1 MNLMFWKEKKDT
13 AEDSEV
19 DAQSLS
25 DDIIEPQESPESDLR
40 HDQLPGDMDAEAGNR
55 SATRSTGLLIMGTV
69 AGIMILVAVGFF
81 AMKFF
86 LSSHQKNH
94 TPTNAQASPQPTPP
108 SASQRIKLP
117 PIGFSQAA
125 KVQPDNPP
133 AKVDAPAK
141 QDSELQAQAVPQ
153 KNQQQPPVLP
163 GTHKTDNSHG
173 LSSTPNGDL
182 VVGSKNPEST
192 AIALKQMINIMN
204 AGSDATPEN
213 AGR

>member
-1 MNLMFWKEKKDT
+1 MNLMFWKEKKDM

-19 DAQSLS
+19 DAQGVS
-25 DDIIEPQESPESDLR
+25 DGIIESQKSPEGDLR
-40 HDQLPGDMDAEAGNR
+40 RDELSGDTDAEAGDS

-69 AGIMILVAVGFF
+69 AGILVLIAAGFF

-94 TPTNAQASPQPTPP
+94 IPTNAQAAPQPTPP
-108 SASQRIKLP
+108 SENQRIKLP
-117 PIGFSQAA
+117 PIGFRQAE
-125 KVQPDNPP
+125 KVQPEDQP

-141 QDSELQAQAVPQ
+141 LDSKLQAQAVPQ
-153 KNQQQPPVLP
+153 KNQQQPPVLSD
-163 GTHKTDNSHG
+163 THKTDNNHG

-182 VVGSKNPEST
+182 VVGSKSPEST
-192 AIALKQMINIMN
+192 AIALKKMINIMN

-213 AGR
+213 AAR